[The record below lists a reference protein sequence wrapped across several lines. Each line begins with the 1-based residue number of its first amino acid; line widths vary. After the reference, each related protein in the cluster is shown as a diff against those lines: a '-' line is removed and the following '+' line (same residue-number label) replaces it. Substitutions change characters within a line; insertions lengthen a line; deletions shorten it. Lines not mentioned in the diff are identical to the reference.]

1 MLTRRTPSVYMCVS
15 SQFVSYGQI
24 NGVGSELL
32 MLHTK
37 GQMGSNR
44 FISSRLVLV

>member
-15 SQFVSYGQI
+15 SQFVSFGQI
-24 NGVGSELL
+24 NRVGSELL

-44 FISSRLVLV
+44 VISSRPVLV